1 MPTVLRKNGFE
12 FKVYT
17 DDHEPM
23 HVHARYQGREAVI
36 YLGNENERVALR
48 ENRGLNRILVNRALR
63 IAAEHQLFL
72 IESWREIYG

>member
-1 MPTVLRKNGFE
+1 VLRKNGFE
-12 FKVYT
+12 FKIYT

-23 HVHARYQGREAVI
+23 HVHARYQGREVLI

-63 IAAEHQLFL
+63 FAAEHQLFL

>member
-1 MPTVLRKNGFE
+1 MPTVLRINGFE

-23 HVHARYQGREAVI
+23 HVHVRYQGREAVI
-36 YLGNENERVALR
+36 YLGSENERVALR
-48 ENRGLNRILVNRALR
+48 ENRGLNRPTVNRALR
-63 IAAEHQLFL
+63 IAAEHQMFL